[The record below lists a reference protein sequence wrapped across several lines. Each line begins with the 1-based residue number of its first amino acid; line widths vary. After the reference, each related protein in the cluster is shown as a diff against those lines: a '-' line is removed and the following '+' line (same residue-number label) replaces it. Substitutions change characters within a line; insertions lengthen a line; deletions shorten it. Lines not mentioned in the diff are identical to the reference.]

1 MLSLPPSSIRPSN
14 LTSQRGKDTNPY
26 CLPTLLLIAGLALPT
41 AAQAD
46 NFQLQIDSDNPTVDQ
61 HSRSE
66 ADESH
71 WTIGLGVSLQQSIYT
86 NDDDIRISPL
96 PLISYDN
103 GPFHI
108 GARGFAYDVY
118 QNDNLTLT
126 AMLTPRLSPSFPDD
140 DPLFDGIDR
149 NFAVE
154 AGANIHYEMQAF
166 YVAAQGLIDIST
178 AHEGYELNV
187 KAGRKMNLG
196 FGFLDVSAGGIFQDA
211 NLGTYLYGIE
221 PAEANGLRQAY
232 RPKGEWRPFVNASLM
247 VPLKNNISLLAATSY
262 KPLSDSIQDS
272 PLIDADAEFQT
283 TFGIMYRF

>member
-1 MLSLPPSSIRPSN
+1 MVSLPTTPNSLSL
-14 LTSQRGKDTNPY
+14 LKSQTVKGTNPC
-26 CLPTLLLIAGLALPT
+26 CLPALMLIAGLAVPT
-41 AAQAD
+41 SAQAE
-46 NFQLQIDSDNPTVDQ
+46 NFQLQIDPDNTTAGK
-61 HSRSE
+61 HSHSE
-66 ADESH
+66 ADENH
-71 WTIGLGVSLQQSIYT
+71 WTVGLGVGLRQSIYA
-86 NDDDIRISPL
+86 NDEDIRISPL

-103 GPFHI
+103 GAYHI

-118 QNDNLTLT
+118 QEDNLTLT
-126 AMLTPRLSPSFPDD
+126 AMLTPRLAPSFPDD

-154 AGANIHYEMQAF
+154 AGASIQYEMRTF

-178 AHEGYELNV
+178 AHDGYEINV

-196 FGFLDVSAGGIFQDA
+196 FGFLDVSAGGIFQDD
-211 NLGTYLYGIE
+211 NLSTYLYGVE
-221 PAEANGLRQAY
+221 AAEANGLRQAY
-232 RPKGEWRPFVNASLM
+232 SPKGEWRPFVNASLM

-283 TFGIMYRF
+283 TFGVMYKF